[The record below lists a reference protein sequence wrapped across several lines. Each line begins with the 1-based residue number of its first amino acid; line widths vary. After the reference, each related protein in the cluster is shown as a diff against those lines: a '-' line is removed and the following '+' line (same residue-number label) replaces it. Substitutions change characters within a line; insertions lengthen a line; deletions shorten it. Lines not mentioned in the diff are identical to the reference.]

1 MDEWWKIAEVAGQM
15 FFARGALAIGEV
27 IANIPLIVEPH
38 EWFGRKKLAAVMAI
52 CLDQKN

>member
-1 MDEWWKIAEVAGQM
+1 MTGRM